1 MQHRVW
7 QIPEADRRS
16 GLAQTLDDL
25 RFTVR
30 LFWHYLIGPLVGA
43 PLPLTDGTAPGKIPV
58 LIVPGF
64 ICRPA
69 IYRGLQKAL
78 HAAGHPAYIVDLG
91 YQVGSVYLKA
101 QRISETI
108 DRIGA
113 KEVYVVAHSMGG
125 LITATAQY
133 LGETRIRHGW
143 LLGAPLWGT
152 NIIYGVYGG
161 ALLAIATHIGSG
173 FSLALIAGVLF
184 LSAGLRQMVPGS
196 DLLRF
201 VSRRYP
207 DMQNLTSVF
216 CAMDAIVFHNPLKE
230 PGSSS
235 RFGRESDVLF
245 PEAGHNNIA
254 MGDNAIRAIVAAVN
268 QDAATRPA

>member
-7 QIPEADRRS
+7 QIPETDRRS
-16 GLAQTLDDL
+16 GVAQTLDDL
-25 RFTVR
+25 RFTVQ
-30 LFWHYLIGPLVGA
+30 LFWHYLIGPFVGA
-43 PLPLTDGTAPGKIPV
+43 PPPLTDGTAPGKVPV

-78 HAAGHPAYIVDLG
+78 HAAGYPAYIVDLG

-207 DMQNLTSVF
+207 EMQNLTSVF
-216 CAMDAIVFHNPLKE
+216 CALDAIVFHNLLKE

-254 MGDNAIRAIVAAVN
+254 MGDNAIRAIVAAVE